1 MTSPSL
7 LRRTTV
13 PADVLNGASDLA
25 GDARTV
31 AGRAADRLRRDD
43 GWAQFARFVLV
54 GGLSSAVYALLF
66 VLLDGVGDQPANT
79 AGSVLSSMVA
89 NELHRR
95 LTFRAGDRVG
105 WWAAQWQG
113 GGVALVGI
121 VATSLALA
129 WLDGVTG
136 ATGVV
141 ADLALVALVT
151 GAIGLARFVA
161 LRWLFADRSGRA

>member
-1 MTSPSL
+1 
-7 LRRTTV
+7 
-13 PADVLNGASDLA
+13 
-25 GDARTV
+25 
-31 AGRAADRLRRDD
+31 
-43 GWAQFARFVLV
+43 
-54 GGLSSAVYALLF
+54 